1 MKIHTT
7 ETNETAKKINRGE
20 WLYRGYTIR
29 LKHYEGIAPHQ
40 NHGGLMYFLAPISS
54 WKIDG
59 FANSFQQLGEA
70 RMYID
75 KIIIKKG

>member
-1 MKIHTT
+1 MKNYEYYTGYK
-7 ETNETAKKINRGE
+7 ETAKKIKSGE

-40 NHGGLMYFLAPISS
+40 NHGGLMYFLAPVTV

-59 FANSFQQLGEA
+59 INNSFQQLGEA
-70 RMYID
+70 RRYID
-75 KIIIKKG
+75 KKLS

>member
-1 MKIHTT
+1 MNIYTGYETTATKI
-7 ETNETAKKINRGE
+7 KSGE

-40 NHGGLMYFLAPISS
+40 NHGGLMYLLAPSTS

-59 FANSFQQLGEA
+59 INKPFRQLGDA
-70 RMYID
+70 RRYID
-75 KIIIKKG
+75 KKLSQGT